1 MKVLV
6 VGGGGREHAL
16 VWRLAQDPAVTSL
29 LAAPGNPGIAE
40 LAECHPTAIDDVAQ
54 MVSLVDHLRPDLVVV
69 GPELPLV
76 GGLADALHA
85 RGVVVFGPTAAAARL
100 EGSKAFAKD
109 LLQRSGIP
117 TARSGSFDDVEKASA
132 FVDELGG
139 RAVVKADGL
148 AAGKGVV
155 VAPDRD
161 DAIAAIRSCLV
172 ERSFGAAGAV
182 VVVEEL
188 LEGPEVSAF
197 ALSDGERTVPLSL
210 SRDHKRV
217 GDGDTGPNTG
227 GMGAYAPV
235 PSVDAATEAAIWPM
249 LDRTIAAMAA
259 DGTPYRGVLFAGFM
273 LTDDGPK
280 VLEFNCRFGDP
291 EAQVVLPRLAS
302 DPAELFRACA
312 TGLLEDRRVRWR
324 DEPAVSV
331 VVASGGYPGPV
342 RGRAPDRGAG
352 RGRGDGGRHGLP
364 RRHRVRRRRP
374 GRHGRRARARRHGD
388 RGRRCAR
395 LGTGPTARPPRS
407 GSRARATEATSPR
420 TRRRRKGHER
430 REPAGR
436 GAGGI
441 ARRAADP
448 ATGRIDPREV
458 RRARTRCGS
467 CRRRGTPTWSMSTRA
482 RPSTAGV
489 KVVICSTGLSGHLA
503 AAVAARTVLPVI
515 GVPIATAPQ
524 MVGNEALA
532 ITAQMPTG
540 VPIATVGVDAAVN
553 AAILACEILG
563 VADEEIQ
570 ARLWKFK
577 DDLAEGLKL

>member
-6 VGGGGREHAL
+6 IGGGGREHAL

-210 SRDHKRV
+210 SRDHKRA

-249 LDRTIAAMAA
+249 LDRTVAAMAA
-259 DGTPYRGVLFAGFM
+259 EGTPYRGVLFAGLM

-312 TGLLEDRRVRWR
+312 TGLLQDRRIRWR

-331 VVASGGYPGPV
+331 VVASGGYPGPYEV
-342 RGRAPDRGAG
+342 GLPIEGLDAAGAMEG
-352 RGRGDGGRHGLP
+352 VTVFHAGTAFGDGGR
-364 RRHRVRRRRP
+364 VV
-374 GRHGRRARARRHGD
+374 
-388 RGRRCAR
+388 
-395 LGTGPTARPPRS
+395 T
-407 GSRARATEATSPR
+407 
-420 TRRRRKGHER
+420 
-430 REPAGR
+430 
-436 GAGGI
+436 AGGRVLDVTATGSTLRE
-441 ARRAADP
+441 ARDRAYRAA
-448 ATGRIDPREV
+448 ASIRFEG
-458 RRARTRCGS
+458 ARYRS
-467 CRRRGTPTWSMSTRA
+467 D
-482 RPSTAGV
+482 
-489 KVVICSTGLSGHLA
+489 IA
-503 AAVAARTVLPVI
+503 A
-515 GVPIATAPQ
+515 
-524 MVGNEALA
+524 
-532 ITAQMPTG
+532 
-540 VPIATVGVDAAVN
+540 DAA
-553 AAILACEILG
+553 
-563 VADEEIQ
+563 EE
-570 ARLWKFK
+570 
-577 DDLAEGLKL
+577 EGA